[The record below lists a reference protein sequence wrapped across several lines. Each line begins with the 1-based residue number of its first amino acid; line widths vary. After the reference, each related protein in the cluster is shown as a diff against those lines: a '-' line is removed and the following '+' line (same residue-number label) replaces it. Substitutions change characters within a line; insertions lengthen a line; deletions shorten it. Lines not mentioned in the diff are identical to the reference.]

1 MQLSLTGEQKLVEY
15 LGSSMNDKPAA
26 LVYSNQKAKLF
37 ATTNS
42 IQFQNQGG
50 MDWLLLDLDQW
61 GINQC
66 TALGITKTSDL
77 SFKDA

>member
-1 MQLSLTGEQKLVEY
+1 
-15 LGSSMNDKPAA
+15 
-26 LVYSNQKAKLF
+26 
-37 ATTNS
+37 
-42 IQFQNQGG
+42 

-61 GINQC
+61 GRNQC